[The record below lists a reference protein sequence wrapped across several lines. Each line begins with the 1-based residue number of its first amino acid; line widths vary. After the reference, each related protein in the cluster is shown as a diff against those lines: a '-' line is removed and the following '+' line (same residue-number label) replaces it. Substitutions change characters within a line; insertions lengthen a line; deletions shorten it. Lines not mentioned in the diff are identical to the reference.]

1 MKKISLGKV
10 SIDWLGEWDKQY
22 PYKRLHGISH
32 AGSSYVA
39 LKDNVGVEPSSSTSD
54 TWKLIAQKG
63 DKGDAFTY
71 DDFTP
76 EQIEELQ
83 RPASEAAVVALAAAK
98 GADASAVLAD
108 KAREAVLQTETTV
121 QNNEAVRQQNETD
134 RERGYITFTQ
144 NATEL
149 MGQMEASK
157 TEADQAAAAAN
168 SAAETTLKT
177 NEDIIKAET
186 SRVEAE
192 TSRAAEEKKRVS
204 AETSRQE
211 AENSRNVAENERK
224 LAETAR
230 SENES
235 SRLSSEESRVGEEN
249 KRKENEL
256 ARQEAENLR
265 VSSENK
271 RLSAEESRTANE
283 NARKAEETKRS
294 EAEEARITEENKRV
308 AAETSRQDAES
319 SRQGKEAERQSAE
332 TTRTENENTRLE
344 NERLRSEAEQSRNST
359 FQTLKEQSET
369 ATSSANEAA
378 ENANKAAQTATEAS
392 AGLVEFDGRLSAVEE
407 ITAELQLAKSDY
419 GVAEWNPEE
428 LAPESV
434 AFYGQKD
441 FLTKWNFYLLDTTD
455 NQNETTTPVG
465 KLRRNNLLRFE
476 NGDFAPVIGITE
488 AQRAE
493 CDVELYLDA
502 DHTQKYCD
510 AGTFDA
516 AAFYNEHGMAKLYN
530 VEGSEVR
537 VLRPWETTETK
548 YTIGIGREDTVYL
561 LDNVVGTSGRKWK
574 GVFTKPIFW
583 DGIDLSKYPLVPT
596 AFGPGP
602 SCTVEKKTRNFLFLY
617 KGETNCQSSKGQNN
631 LCTMFYDQEKTYPR
645 VNDMQ
650 QINNMTYARANNAD
664 VNAPYPFAEGGYHT
678 LNTYITC
685 LEVFYGTKYLH
696 NALMFGSGISSND
709 SCSNEENWLQ
719 NGGVRYKKHD
729 ETAWKYA
736 KWNEQKDIY
745 YDNSGK
751 RTTFTVLLNMEHPKE
766 ACMESQMAVSFAVET
781 GVSENTEFDFY
792 GYKYRYVSVPGTDGT
807 ASMNVRLYKIM
818 SQTFNAFDAE
828 GNDVEWD
835 VEVILRMSLY
845 GGVNLSGDIFMY
857 CGGGYEQV
865 GTCQF
870 TTSGSKG
877 NPIDLYLEPDQRKWH
892 TEKTSSRD
900 DLGTFD
906 FERSYIKTGS
916 CTNIGD
922 GYSVLRSSYS
932 GWKQK
937 AGGSISTGECYY
949 TWDNNHW
956 STKLN
961 QRTRIAARFRGY
973 ASTSFCSPR
982 ALLAHSVVTSAT
994 RSNGGSA
1001 QALLGSAAPL
1011 QAE

>member
-121 QNNEAVRQQNETD
+121 RNNEAVRQQNETD
-134 RERGYITFTQ
+134 RERGYITLTK

-192 TSRAAEEKKRVS
+192 TSR
-204 AETSRQE
+204 
-211 AENSRNVAENERK
+211 VA
-224 LAETAR
+224 
-230 SENES
+230 
-235 SRLSSEESRVGEEN
+235 
-249 KRKENEL
+249 
-256 ARQEAENLR
+256 
-265 VSSENK
+265 
-271 RLSAEESRTANE
+271 
-283 NARKAEETKRS
+283 
-294 EAEEARITEENKRV
+294 EENKRV
-308 AAETSRQDAES
+308 AAETSRQEAES
-319 SRQGKEAERQSAE
+319 SRQGKETERQSAE

-428 LAPESV
+428 LAPECV
-434 AFYGQKD
+434 EFFGNKD
-441 FLTKWNFYLLDTTD
+441 FLMKWDFYLLDTTD
-455 NQNETTTPVG
+455 NQGETTKPVG
-465 KLRRNNLLRFE
+465 KLKRNNLLRFE
-476 NGDFAPVIGITE
+476 NGDFAPTIGITE
-488 AQRAE
+488 AQRTE

-502 DHTQKYCD
+502 EHTQKYCD

-530 VEGSEVR
+530 VEGAEVR

-574 GVFTKPIFW
+574 GVFSKPIFW

-596 AFGPGP
+596 AFGPCP
-602 SCTVEKKTRNFLFLY
+602 SCTVEKKTRNFLYLY
-617 KGETNCQSSKGQNN
+617 KGETNCQSAKGQNN
-631 LCTMFYDQEKTYPR
+631 LCTMFFDQEKTYPR
-645 VNDMQ
+645 VNDMS
-650 QINNMTYARANNAD
+650 QINNMVYARANNAD
-664 VNAPYPFAEGGYHT
+664 VNASYPFAEGGFHAF
-678 LNTYITC
+678 NTYITC

-719 NGGVRYKKHD
+719 NGGVKYKKHA
-729 ETAWKYA
+729 ETDWKYA
-736 KWNEQKDIY
+736 KWGDQKDIY

-870 TTSGSKG
+870 ATSGSKG

-906 FERSYIKTGS
+906 FERLYIKTGS

-922 GYSVLRSSYS
+922 GYSALRSSYS

-949 TWDNNHW
+949 TWDNNYW

-961 QRTRIAARFRGY
+961 QRTRIAARFRGS
-973 ASTSFCSPR
+973 ATNSSCSPR
-982 ALLAHSVVTSAT
+982 FLHAT
-994 RSNGGSA
+994 IAVSNTIRYYGGSA

>member
-192 TSRAAEEKKRVS
+192 TSR
-204 AETSRQE
+204 
-211 AENSRNVAENERK
+211 VA
-224 LAETAR
+224 
-230 SENES
+230 
-235 SRLSSEESRVGEEN
+235 
-249 KRKENEL
+249 
-256 ARQEAENLR
+256 
-265 VSSENK
+265 
-271 RLSAEESRTANE
+271 
-283 NARKAEETKRS
+283 
-294 EAEEARITEENKRV
+294 EENKRV
-308 AAETSRQDAES
+308 AAETSRQEAES
-319 SRQGKEAERQSAE
+319 SRQGKETERRSAE

-392 AGLVEFDGRLSAVEE
+392 AGLVEFDGRLAAVEE

-441 FLTKWNFYLLDTTD
+441 FLMKWDFYLLDTTD
-455 NQNETTTPVG
+455 NQGETTKPVG
-465 KLRRNNLLRFE
+465 KLKRNNLLRFE
-476 NGDFAPVIGITE
+476 NGDFAPTIGITE
-488 AQRAE
+488 TQRAE

-502 DHTQKYCD
+502 EHTQKYCD

-530 VEGSEVR
+530 VEGAEVR

-574 GVFTKPIFW
+574 GVFSKPIFW
-583 DGIDLSKYPLVPT
+583 DGINLSKYPLVPT
-596 AFGPGP
+596 AFGPCP

-617 KGETNCQSSKGQNN
+617 KGETNCQSAKGQNN

-645 VNDMQ
+645 VNDMS
-650 QINNMTYARANNAD
+650 QINNMVYARANNAD
-664 VNAPYPFAEGGYHT
+664 VNASYPFAEGGYYT

-781 GVSENTEFDFY
+781 GVSENTEFEFH

-807 ASMNVRLYKIM
+807 AGMNVRLYKLM
-818 SQTFNAFDAE
+818 SQTFTAYDAE
-828 GNDVEWD
+828 GNETEWD

-892 TEKTSSRD
+892 TEKTYSRD

-937 AGGSISTGECYY
+937 AGGSISSGECYY
-949 TWDNNHW
+949 TWDNNYW

-973 ASTSFCSPR
+973 AHYSSCSPR
-982 ALLAHSVVTSAT
+982 TLYAYHAVSTTS
-994 RSNGGSA
+994 RSYGGSA

>member
-108 KAREAVLQTETTV
+108 KAREAVLQTETSV

-186 SRVEAE
+186 SRGEAE
-192 TSRAAEEKKRVS
+192 TSRVAEEKKRVS
-204 AETSRQE
+204 
-211 AENSRNVAENERK
+211 
-224 LAETAR
+224 
-230 SENES
+230 
-235 SRLSSEESRVGEEN
+235 
-249 KRKENEL
+249 
-256 ARQEAENLR
+256 
-265 VSSENK
+265 
-271 RLSAEESRTANE
+271 
-283 NARKAEETKRS
+283 
-294 EAEEARITEENKRV
+294 
-308 AAETSRQDAES
+308 AETSRQDAES
-319 SRQGKEAERQSAE
+319 SRQGKETERQSAE

-428 LAPESV
+428 LAPECV
-434 AFYGQKD
+434 EFFGKKD
-441 FLTKWNFYLLDTTD
+441 FLMKWDFYLLDTTD
-455 NQNETTTPVG
+455 NQGETTKPVG
-465 KLRRNNLLRFE
+465 KLKRNNLLRFE
-476 NGDFAPVIGITE
+476 NGDFAPTIGITE

-502 DHTQKYCD
+502 EHTQKYCD

-530 VEGSEVR
+530 VEGAEVR

-574 GVFTKPIFW
+574 GVFSKPIFW

-596 AFGPGP
+596 AFGPCP
-602 SCTVEKKTRNFLFLY
+602 SCTVEKKTRNFLYLY
-617 KGETNCQSSKGQNN
+617 KGETNCQSAKGQNN
-631 LCTMFYDQEKTYPR
+631 LCTMFFDQEKTYPR
-645 VNDMQ
+645 VNDMS
-650 QINNMTYARANNAD
+650 QINNMVYARANNAD
-664 VNAPYPFAEGGYHT
+664 VNASYPFAEGGYHT

-685 LEVFYGTKYLH
+685 LEAFYGTKYLH

-736 KWNEQKDIY
+736 KWYEQKDIY

-870 TTSGSKG
+870 ATSGSKG

-906 FERSYIKTGS
+906 FERLYIKTGS

-922 GYSVLRSSYS
+922 GYSALRSSYS

-937 AGGSISTGECYY
+937 AGGGISTGECYY
-949 TWDNNHW
+949 TWDNNYW

-973 ASTSFCSPR
+973 AFSSYCSPR
-982 ALLAHSVVTSAT
+982 TLYAYYAVSNTA
-994 RSNGGSA
+994 RSYGGSA
-1001 QALLGSAAPL
+1001 QALLGNAAPL

>member
-121 QNNEAVRQQNETD
+121 RNNEAVRQQNETD
-134 RERGYITFTQ
+134 RERGYITLTK

-192 TSRAAEEKKRVS
+192 TSR
-204 AETSRQE
+204 
-211 AENSRNVAENERK
+211 VA
-224 LAETAR
+224 
-230 SENES
+230 
-235 SRLSSEESRVGEEN
+235 
-249 KRKENEL
+249 
-256 ARQEAENLR
+256 
-265 VSSENK
+265 
-271 RLSAEESRTANE
+271 
-283 NARKAEETKRS
+283 
-294 EAEEARITEENKRV
+294 EENKRV
-308 AAETSRQDAES
+308 AAETSRQEAES
-319 SRQGKEAERQSAE
+319 SRQGKETERQSAE

-428 LAPESV
+428 LAPECV
-434 AFYGQKD
+434 EFFGNKD
-441 FLTKWNFYLLDTTD
+441 FLMKWDFYLLDTTD
-455 NQNETTTPVG
+455 NQGETTKPVG
-465 KLRRNNLLRFE
+465 KLKRNNLLRFE
-476 NGDFAPVIGITE
+476 NGDFAPTIGITE
-488 AQRAE
+488 AQRTE

-502 DHTQKYCD
+502 EHTQKYCD

-530 VEGSEVR
+530 VEGAEVR

-574 GVFTKPIFW
+574 GVFSKPIFW

-596 AFGPGP
+596 AFGPCP
-602 SCTVEKKTRNFLFLY
+602 SCTVEKKTRNFLYLY
-617 KGETNCQSSKGQNN
+617 KGETNCQSAKGQNN
-631 LCTMFYDQEKTYPR
+631 LCTMFFDQEKTYPR
-645 VNDMQ
+645 VNDMS
-650 QINNMTYARANNAD
+650 QINNMVYARANNAD
-664 VNAPYPFAEGGYHT
+664 VNASYPFAEGGFHAF
-678 LNTYITC
+678 NTYITC

-719 NGGVRYKKHD
+719 NGGVKYKKHA
-729 ETAWKYA
+729 ETDWKYA
-736 KWNEQKDIY
+736 KWGDQKDIY

-870 TTSGSKG
+870 ATSGSKG

-906 FERSYIKTGS
+906 FERLYIKTGS

-922 GYSVLRSSYS
+922 GYSALRSSYS

-949 TWDNNHW
+949 TWDNNYW

-973 ASTSFCSPR
+973 AAASSCSPR
-982 ALLAHSVVTSAT
+982 SLHANSAVSTTT
-994 RSNGGSA
+994 RYYGGSA

>member
-192 TSRAAEEKKRVS
+192 TSRAAEE
-204 AETSRQE
+204 
-211 AENSRNVAENERK
+211 
-224 LAETAR
+224 
-230 SENES
+230 
-235 SRLSSEESRVGEEN
+235 
-249 KRKENEL
+249 
-256 ARQEAENLR
+256 
-265 VSSENK
+265 
-271 RLSAEESRTANE
+271 
-283 NARKAEETKRS
+283 
-294 EAEEARITEENKRV
+294 NKRV
-308 AAETSRQDAES
+308 AAETSRQEAES
-319 SRQGKEAERQSAE
+319 SRQGKETERQSAE

-392 AGLVEFDGRLSAVEE
+392 AGLVEFDGRLAAVEE

-428 LAPESV
+428 LAPECV
-434 AFYGQKD
+434 EFFGKKD
-441 FLTKWNFYLLDTTD
+441 FLMKWDFYLLDTTD
-455 NQNETTTPVG
+455 NQGETTKPVG
-465 KLRRNNLLRFE
+465 KLKRNNLLRFE
-476 NGDFAPVIGITE
+476 NGDFAPTIGITE

-502 DHTQKYCD
+502 EHTQKYCD

-530 VEGSEVR
+530 VEGAEMR

-574 GVFTKPIFW
+574 GVFSKPIFW

-596 AFGPGP
+596 AFGPCP

-617 KGETNCQSSKGQNN
+617 KGETNCQSAKGQNN

-650 QINNMTYARANNAD
+650 QINNMTFARANNAD
-664 VNAPYPFAEGGYHT
+664 VNASYPFAEGGYHT

-685 LEVFYGTKYLH
+685 LEAFYGTKYLH

-736 KWNEQKDIY
+736 KWYEQKDIY

-781 GVSENTEFDFY
+781 GVSENTEFEFH

-807 ASMNVRLYKIM
+807 AGMNVRLYKLM
-818 SQTFNAFDAE
+818 SQTFTAYDAE
-828 GNDVEWD
+828 GNETEWD

-892 TEKTSSRD
+892 TEKTYSRD

-937 AGGSISTGECYY
+937 AGGGISTGECYY
-949 TWDNNHW
+949 AWDNNYW

-973 ASTSFCSPR
+973 ANYSYCSPR
-982 ALLAHSVVTSAT
+982 SLAATNVVTHAN
-994 RSNGGSA
+994 RNYGGSA

>member
-108 KAREAVLQTETTV
+108 KAREAVLQTETSV
-121 QNNEAVRQQNETD
+121 QNNEAVRQQNETE

-186 SRVEAE
+186 SRGEAE
-192 TSRAAEEKKRVS
+192 TSR
-204 AETSRQE
+204 
-211 AENSRNVAENERK
+211 VA
-224 LAETAR
+224 
-230 SENES
+230 
-235 SRLSSEESRVGEEN
+235 
-249 KRKENEL
+249 
-256 ARQEAENLR
+256 
-265 VSSENK
+265 
-271 RLSAEESRTANE
+271 
-283 NARKAEETKRS
+283 
-294 EAEEARITEENKRV
+294 EENKRV
-308 AAETSRQDAES
+308 AAETSRQEAES
-319 SRQGKEAERQSAE
+319 SRQGKETERQSAE

-392 AGLVEFDGRLSAVEE
+392 AGLVEFDGRLAAVEE
-407 ITAELQLAKSDY
+407 ITSELQLAKSDY

-428 LAPESV
+428 LAPECV
-434 AFYGQKD
+434 EFFGKKD
-441 FLTKWNFYLLDTTD
+441 FLMKWDFYLLDTTD
-455 NQNETTTPVG
+455 NQGETTKPVG
-465 KLRRNNLLRFE
+465 KLKRNNLLRFE
-476 NGDFAPVIGITE
+476 NGDFAPTIGITE

-530 VEGSEVR
+530 VEGAEVR

-574 GVFTKPIFW
+574 GVFSKPIFW

-596 AFGPGP
+596 AFGPCP
-602 SCTVEKKTRNFLFLY
+602 SCTVEKKTRNFLYLY
-617 KGETNCQSSKGQNN
+617 KGETHCQSAKGQNN
-631 LCTMFYDQEKTYPR
+631 LCTMFFDQEKTYPR
-645 VNDMQ
+645 VNDMS
-650 QINNMTYARANNAD
+650 QINNMVYARANNAD
-664 VNAPYPFAEGGYHT
+664 VNASYPFAEGGYHT

-685 LEVFYGTKYLH
+685 LEAFYGTKYLH

-736 KWNEQKDIY
+736 KWYEQKDIY

-870 TTSGSKG
+870 ATSGSKG
-877 NPIDLYLEPDQRKWH
+877 NPIDLYLEPAQRKWH

-906 FERSYIKTGS
+906 FERLYIKTGS
-916 CTNIGD
+916 CTNVGD
-922 GYSVLRSSYS
+922 GYSALRSSYS

-937 AGGSISTGECYY
+937 AGGGISTGECYY
-949 TWDNNHW
+949 TWDNNYW

-973 ASTSFCSPR
+973 AANSSCSPR
-982 ALLAHSVVTSAT
+982 YLAASSAVSPT
-994 RSNGGSA
+994 ARPSGGSA

>member
-22 PYKRLHGISH
+22 PYRRLHGISH

-63 DKGDAFTY
+63 DKGNAFTY

-168 SAAETTLKT
+168 SAAGTTLKT

-211 AENSRNVAENERK
+211 AE
-224 LAETAR
+224 
-230 SENES
+230 
-235 SRLSSEESRVGEEN
+235 
-249 KRKENEL
+249 
-256 ARQEAENLR
+256 
-265 VSSENK
+265 
-271 RLSAEESRTANE
+271 
-283 NARKAEETKRS
+283 
-294 EAEEARITEENKRV
+294 
-308 AAETSRQDAES
+308 S
-319 SRQGKEAERQSAE
+319 SRQGKETERQSAE

-344 NERLRSEAEQSRNST
+344 NERSRSEAEQSRNST

-378 ENANKAAQTATEAS
+378 ENANKAAQAATEAS
-392 AGLVEFDGRLSAVEE
+392 AGLVEFDGRLATVEE
-407 ITAELQLAKSDY
+407 ITSELQLAKSDY

-502 DHTQKYCD
+502 EHTQKYCD

-530 VEGSEVR
+530 VEGAEVR

-574 GVFTKPIFW
+574 GVFSKPIFW
-583 DGIDLSKYPLVPT
+583 DGIDVSKYPLAPT

-602 SCTVEKKTRNFLFLY
+602 SCTVEKKTRNFLYLY
-617 KGETNCQSSKGQNN
+617 KGESNCQSSKGQNN
-631 LCTMFYDQEKTYPR
+631 HCTMFYDQEKTYPR

-696 NALMFGSGISSND
+696 NPLMFGSGISSND

-719 NGGVRYKKHD
+719 NGGVKYKKHA
-729 ETAWKYA
+729 ETDWKYA
-736 KWNEQKDIY
+736 KWGDQKDIY

-751 RTTFTVLLNMEHPKE
+751 RTTFTVLINSEYPKE

-781 GVSENTEFDFY
+781 GVPENTEFEFY

-807 ASMNVRLYKIM
+807 ASMNVRLYKFM
-818 SQTFNAFDAE
+818 SQTFTAYDAE
-828 GNDVEWD
+828 GNEAEWD
-835 VEVILRMSLY
+835 VEVILRMSLF

-870 TTSGSKG
+870 ATSGSKG

-906 FERSYIKTGS
+906 FERLYIKTGS
-916 CTNIGD
+916 CTNVGD
-922 GYSVLRSSYS
+922 GYSALRSSYS

-961 QRTRIAARFRGY
+961 QRMRIAARFRGY
-973 ASTSFCSPR
+973 ANISSCSPR
-982 ALLAHSVVTSAT
+982 FLYANIAVTHGIRHS
-994 RSNGGSA
+994 GGSA

>member
-121 QNNEAVRQQNETD
+121 RNNEAVRQQNETD
-134 RERGYITFTQ
+134 RERGYITLTK

-192 TSRAAEEKKRVS
+192 TSR
-204 AETSRQE
+204 
-211 AENSRNVAENERK
+211 VA
-224 LAETAR
+224 
-230 SENES
+230 
-235 SRLSSEESRVGEEN
+235 
-249 KRKENEL
+249 
-256 ARQEAENLR
+256 
-265 VSSENK
+265 
-271 RLSAEESRTANE
+271 
-283 NARKAEETKRS
+283 
-294 EAEEARITEENKRV
+294 EENKRV
-308 AAETSRQDAES
+308 AAETSRQEAES
-319 SRQGKEAERQSAE
+319 SRQGKETERQSAE

-428 LAPESV
+428 LAPECV
-434 AFYGQKD
+434 EFFGNKD
-441 FLTKWNFYLLDTTD
+441 FLMKWDFYLLDTTD
-455 NQNETTTPVG
+455 NQGETTKPVG
-465 KLRRNNLLRFE
+465 KLKRNNLLRFE
-476 NGDFAPVIGITE
+476 NGDFAPTIGITE
-488 AQRAE
+488 AQRTE

-502 DHTQKYCD
+502 EHTQKYCD

-530 VEGSEVR
+530 VEGAEVR

-574 GVFTKPIFW
+574 GVFSKPIFW

-596 AFGPGP
+596 AFGPCP
-602 SCTVEKKTRNFLFLY
+602 SCTVEKKTRNFLYLY
-617 KGETNCQSSKGQNN
+617 KGETNCQSAKGQNN
-631 LCTMFYDQEKTYPR
+631 LCTMFFDQEKTYPR
-645 VNDMQ
+645 VNDMS
-650 QINNMTYARANNAD
+650 QINNMVYARANNAD
-664 VNAPYPFAEGGYHT
+664 VNASYPFAEGGFHAF
-678 LNTYITC
+678 NTYITC

-719 NGGVRYKKHD
+719 NGGVKYKKHA
-729 ETAWKYA
+729 ETDWKYA
-736 KWNEQKDIY
+736 KWGDQKDIY

-870 TTSGSKG
+870 ATSGSKG

-906 FERSYIKTGS
+906 FERLYIKTGS

-922 GYSVLRSSYS
+922 GYSALRSSYS

-949 TWDNNHW
+949 TWDNNYW

-961 QRTRIAARFRGY
+961 QRTRIAARFRGN
-973 ASTSFCSPR
+973 ATSSSCSPR
-982 ALLAHSVVTSAT
+982 FLYANSAVSSTS
-994 RSNGGSA
+994 RHYGGSA

>member
-10 SIDWLGEWDKQY
+10 SVDWLGEWDKQY

-63 DKGDAFTY
+63 DKGNAFTY

-108 KAREAVLQTETTV
+108 KAREAVLQTETSV

-192 TSRAAEEKKRVS
+192 TSRAAEE
-204 AETSRQE
+204 
-211 AENSRNVAENERK
+211 
-224 LAETAR
+224 
-230 SENES
+230 
-235 SRLSSEESRVGEEN
+235 
-249 KRKENEL
+249 
-256 ARQEAENLR
+256 
-265 VSSENK
+265 
-271 RLSAEESRTANE
+271 
-283 NARKAEETKRS
+283 
-294 EAEEARITEENKRV
+294 NKRV
-308 AAETSRQDAES
+308 AAETSRQEAES
-319 SRQGKEAERQSAE
+319 SRQGKETERQSAE

-392 AGLVEFDGRLSAVEE
+392 AGLVEFDGRLAAVEE
-407 ITAELQLAKSDY
+407 ITSELQLAKSDY
-419 GVAEWNPEE
+419 GVAEWNPDE

-441 FLTKWNFYLLDTTD
+441 FLMKWDFYLLDTTD

-465 KLRRNNLLRFE
+465 KLKRNNLLRFE
-476 NGDFAPVIGITE
+476 NGDFAPTIGITE
-488 AQRAE
+488 ARRAE

-502 DHTQKYCD
+502 EHTQKYCE

-530 VEGSEVR
+530 VEGAEVR

-574 GVFTKPIFW
+574 GVFSKPIFW

-596 AFGPGP
+596 AFGPCP

-617 KGETNCQSSKGQNN
+617 KGETNCQSAKGQNN
-631 LCTMFYDQEKTYPR
+631 LCTMFFDQEKTYPR
-645 VNDMQ
+645 VNDMS
-650 QINNMTYARANNAD
+650 QINNMVYARANNAD
-664 VNAPYPFAEGGYHT
+664 VNASYPFAEGGYHT

-696 NALMFGSGISSND
+696 NALMFASGISSND
-709 SCSNEENWLQ
+709 SCSTEENWLQ
-719 NGGVRYKKHD
+719 NGGIRYKKHAD
-729 ETAWKYA
+729 PDWKYA

-751 RTTFTVLLNMEHPKE
+751 KANFTTLINSEHPKE

-807 ASMNVRLYKIM
+807 AGMNVRLYKLM
-818 SQTFNAFDAE
+818 SQTFTAYDAE
-828 GNDVEWD
+828 GNETEWD

-892 TEKTSSRD
+892 TEKTYSRD

-937 AGGSISTGECYY
+937 AGGGISTGECYY
-949 TWDNNHW
+949 TWDNNYW

-973 ASTSFCSPR
+973 ANYSYCSPR
-982 ALLAHSVVTSAT
+982 SLAANNAVSTASRT
-994 RSNGGSA
+994 YGGSA

>member
-108 KAREAVLQTETTV
+108 KAREAVLQTETSV

-192 TSRAAEEKKRVS
+192 TSR
-204 AETSRQE
+204 
-211 AENSRNVAENERK
+211 VA
-224 LAETAR
+224 
-230 SENES
+230 
-235 SRLSSEESRVGEEN
+235 
-249 KRKENEL
+249 
-256 ARQEAENLR
+256 
-265 VSSENK
+265 
-271 RLSAEESRTANE
+271 
-283 NARKAEETKRS
+283 
-294 EAEEARITEENKRV
+294 EENKRV
-308 AAETSRQDAES
+308 AAETSRQEAES
-319 SRQGKEAERQSAE
+319 SRQGKETERQSAE

-392 AGLVEFDGRLSAVEE
+392 AGLVEFDGRLAAVEE

-441 FLTKWNFYLLDTTD
+441 FLMKWDFYLLDTTD

-465 KLRRNNLLRFE
+465 KLKRNNLLRFE
-476 NGDFAPVIGITE
+476 NGDFAPTIGITE

-502 DHTQKYCD
+502 EHTQKYCD

-530 VEGSEVR
+530 VEGAEVR

-574 GVFTKPIFW
+574 GVFSKPIFW

-596 AFGPGP
+596 AFGPCP
-602 SCTVEKKTRNFLFLY
+602 SCTVEKKTRNFLYLY
-617 KGETNCQSSKGQNN
+617 KGETNCQNAKGQNN
-631 LCTMFYDQEKTYPR
+631 LCTMFFDQEKTYPR
-645 VNDMQ
+645 VNDMS
-650 QINNMTYARANNAD
+650 QINNMVYARANNAD
-664 VNAPYPFAEGGYHT
+664 VNASYPFAEGGYHT

-696 NALMFGSGISSND
+696 NALMFASGISGND
-709 SCSNEENWLQ
+709 SCLNEENWLQ
-719 NGGVRYKKHD
+719 NGGIRYKKHAD
-729 ETAWKYA
+729 PDWKYA

-807 ASMNVRLYKIM
+807 AGMNVRLYKFM
-818 SQTFNAFDAE
+818 SQTFTAYDAE
-828 GNDVEWD
+828 GNETEWD

-892 TEKTSSRD
+892 TEKTYSRD

-961 QRTRIAARFRGY
+961 QRTRIAARFRGH
-973 ASTSFCSPR
+973 ASASSCSPR
-982 ALLAHSVVTSAT
+982 ALLAFYVVTSAA
-994 RSNGGSA
+994 RFSGGSA

>member
-108 KAREAVLQTETTV
+108 KAREAVLQTETSV
-121 QNNEAVRQQNETD
+121 QNNEAVRQQNETE

-186 SRVEAE
+186 SRGEAE
-192 TSRAAEEKKRVS
+192 TSR
-204 AETSRQE
+204 
-211 AENSRNVAENERK
+211 VA
-224 LAETAR
+224 
-230 SENES
+230 
-235 SRLSSEESRVGEEN
+235 
-249 KRKENEL
+249 
-256 ARQEAENLR
+256 
-265 VSSENK
+265 
-271 RLSAEESRTANE
+271 
-283 NARKAEETKRS
+283 
-294 EAEEARITEENKRV
+294 EENKRV
-308 AAETSRQDAES
+308 AAETSRQEAES
-319 SRQGKEAERQSAE
+319 SRQGKETERQSAE

-392 AGLVEFDGRLSAVEE
+392 AGLVEFDGRLAAVEE
-407 ITAELQLAKSDY
+407 ITSELQLAKSDY

-428 LAPESV
+428 LAPECV
-434 AFYGQKD
+434 EFFGKKD
-441 FLTKWNFYLLDTTD
+441 FLMKWDFYLLDTTD
-455 NQNETTTPVG
+455 NQGETTKPVG
-465 KLRRNNLLRFE
+465 KLKRNNLLRFE
-476 NGDFAPVIGITE
+476 NGDFAPTIGITE

-530 VEGSEVR
+530 VEGAEVR

-574 GVFTKPIFW
+574 GVFSKPIFW

-596 AFGPGP
+596 AFGPCP
-602 SCTVEKKTRNFLFLY
+602 SCTVEKKTRNFLYLY
-617 KGETNCQSSKGQNN
+617 KGETHCQSAKGQNN
-631 LCTMFYDQEKTYPR
+631 LCTMFFDQEKTYPR
-645 VNDMQ
+645 VNDMS
-650 QINNMTYARANNAD
+650 QINNMVYARANNAD
-664 VNAPYPFAEGGYHT
+664 VNASYPFAEGGYHT

-685 LEVFYGTKYLH
+685 LEAFYGTKYLH

-736 KWNEQKDIY
+736 KWYEQKDIY

-870 TTSGSKG
+870 ATSGSKG
-877 NPIDLYLEPDQRKWH
+877 NPIDLYLEPAQRKWH

-906 FERSYIKTGS
+906 FERLYIKTGS
-916 CTNIGD
+916 CTNVGD
-922 GYSVLRSSYS
+922 GYSALRSSYS

-937 AGGSISTGECYY
+937 AGGGISTGECYY
-949 TWDNNHW
+949 TWDNNYW

-961 QRTRIAARFRGY
+961 QRTRIAARFRGHAHY
-973 ASTSFCSPR
+973 SSCSPR
-982 ALLAHSVVTSAT
+982 YLYAAIAVSAT
-994 RSNGGSA
+994 SRSYGGSA

>member
-10 SIDWLGEWDKQY
+10 SIYWLGEWDKQY

-63 DKGDAFTY
+63 DKGNAFTY
-71 DDFTP
+71 DDFTL

-108 KAREAVLQTETTV
+108 KAREAVLQTETSV

-192 TSRAAEEKKRVS
+192 TSRAAEENKRVS

-211 AENSRNVAENERK
+211 AE
-224 LAETAR
+224 
-230 SENES
+230 
-235 SRLSSEESRVGEEN
+235 
-249 KRKENEL
+249 
-256 ARQEAENLR
+256 
-265 VSSENK
+265 
-271 RLSAEESRTANE
+271 
-283 NARKAEETKRS
+283 
-294 EAEEARITEENKRV
+294 
-308 AAETSRQDAES
+308 S
-319 SRQGKEAERQSAE
+319 SRQGKETERQSAE

-344 NERLRSEAEQSRNST
+344 NERLRSEAEQLRNST

-392 AGLVEFDGRLSAVEE
+392 AGLVEFDGRLAAVEE

-441 FLTKWNFYLLDTTD
+441 FLMKWDFYLLDTTD
-455 NQNETTTPVG
+455 NQGETTKPVG
-465 KLRRNNLLRFE
+465 KLKRNNLLRFE
-476 NGDFAPVIGITE
+476 NGDFAPTIGITE
-488 AQRAE
+488 TQRAE

-502 DHTQKYCD
+502 EHTQKYCD

-530 VEGSEVR
+530 VEGAEVR

-574 GVFTKPIFW
+574 GVFSKPIFW

-596 AFGPGP
+596 AFGPCP

-617 KGETNCQSSKGQNN
+617 KGETNCQSAKGQNN

-645 VNDMQ
+645 VNDMS
-650 QINNMTYARANNAD
+650 QINNMVYARANNAD
-664 VNAPYPFAEGGYHT
+664 VNASYPFAEGGFHAF
-678 LNTYITC
+678 NTYITC

-696 NALMFGSGISSND
+696 NALMFASGISSND
-709 SCSNEENWLQ
+709 SCSTEENWLQ
-719 NGGVRYKKHD
+719 NGGIRYKKHAD
-729 ETAWKYA
+729 PDWKYA

-781 GVSENTEFDFY
+781 GVSENTEFEFY

-807 ASMNVRLYKIM
+807 AGMNVRLYKFM
-818 SQTFNAFDAE
+818 SQTFTAYDAE
-828 GNDVEWD
+828 GNETEWD

-865 GTCQF
+865 GTCVDNQQ
-870 TTSGSKG
+870 TAGQPVKM
-877 NPIDLYLEPDQRKWH
+877 YLQPDQLKWH
-892 TEKTSSRD
+892 FEKTSTKND
-900 DLGTFD
+900 NGVFD
-906 FERSYIKTGS
+906 FESEYLPIGECVT
-916 CTNIGD
+916 TGD
-922 GYSVLRSSYS
+922 GYALVRASYS
-932 GWKQK
+932 PFKTVK
-937 AGGSISTGECYY
+937 GGSISTGECMYC
-949 TWDNNHW
+949 WDNRGW
-956 STKLN
+956 SSVVN
-961 QRTRIAARFRGY
+961 QRARIAARSRGY
-973 ASTSFCSPR
+973 ANTSYCSPR
-982 ALLAHSVVTSAT
+982 HLYAHSAVSYTS
-994 RSNGGSA
+994 RNSGGSA
-1001 QALLGSAAPL
+1001 QALLAGAAPL

>member
-192 TSRAAEEKKRVS
+192 TSRAAEE
-204 AETSRQE
+204 
-211 AENSRNVAENERK
+211 
-224 LAETAR
+224 
-230 SENES
+230 
-235 SRLSSEESRVGEEN
+235 
-249 KRKENEL
+249 
-256 ARQEAENLR
+256 
-265 VSSENK
+265 
-271 RLSAEESRTANE
+271 
-283 NARKAEETKRS
+283 
-294 EAEEARITEENKRV
+294 NKRV
-308 AAETSRQDAES
+308 AAETSRQEAES
-319 SRQGKEAERQSAE
+319 SRQGKETERQSAE

-392 AGLVEFDGRLSAVEE
+392 AGLVEFDGRLAAVEE

-428 LAPESV
+428 LAPECV
-434 AFYGQKD
+434 EFFGKKD
-441 FLTKWNFYLLDTTD
+441 FLMKWDFYLLDTTD
-455 NQNETTTPVG
+455 NQGETTKPVG
-465 KLRRNNLLRFE
+465 KLKRNNLLRFE
-476 NGDFAPVIGITE
+476 NGDFAPTIGITE

-502 DHTQKYCD
+502 EHTQKYCD

-530 VEGSEVR
+530 VEGAEMR

-574 GVFTKPIFW
+574 GVFSKPIFW

-596 AFGPGP
+596 AFGPCP

-617 KGETNCQSSKGQNN
+617 KGETNCQSAKGQNN

-650 QINNMTYARANNAD
+650 QINNMTFARANNAD
-664 VNAPYPFAEGGYHT
+664 VNASYPFAEGGYHT

-685 LEVFYGTKYLH
+685 LEAFYGTKYLH

-736 KWNEQKDIY
+736 KWYEQKDIY

-781 GVSENTEFDFY
+781 GVSENTEFEFH

-807 ASMNVRLYKIM
+807 AGMNVRLYKLM
-818 SQTFNAFDAE
+818 SQTFTAYDAE
-828 GNDVEWD
+828 GNETEWD

-892 TEKTSSRD
+892 TEKTYSRD

-937 AGGSISTGECYY
+937 AGGGISTGECYY
-949 TWDNNHW
+949 AWDNNYW

-961 QRTRIAARFRGY
+961 QRTRIAARFRGN
-973 ASTSFCSPR
+973 ANNSFCSPR
-982 ALLAHSVVTSAT
+982 NLYANNVVTNAYRT
-994 RSNGGSA
+994 HGGSA

>member
-121 QNNEAVRQQNETD
+121 RNNEAVRQQNETD
-134 RERGYITFTQ
+134 RERGYITLTK

-192 TSRAAEEKKRVS
+192 TSR
-204 AETSRQE
+204 
-211 AENSRNVAENERK
+211 VA
-224 LAETAR
+224 
-230 SENES
+230 
-235 SRLSSEESRVGEEN
+235 
-249 KRKENEL
+249 
-256 ARQEAENLR
+256 
-265 VSSENK
+265 
-271 RLSAEESRTANE
+271 
-283 NARKAEETKRS
+283 
-294 EAEEARITEENKRV
+294 EENKRV
-308 AAETSRQDAES
+308 AAETSRQEAES
-319 SRQGKEAERQSAE
+319 SRQGKETERQSAE

-428 LAPESV
+428 LAPECV
-434 AFYGQKD
+434 EFFGNKD
-441 FLTKWNFYLLDTTD
+441 FLMKWDFYLLDTTD
-455 NQNETTTPVG
+455 NQGETTKPVG
-465 KLRRNNLLRFE
+465 KLKRNNLLRFE
-476 NGDFAPVIGITE
+476 NGDFAPTIGITE
-488 AQRAE
+488 AQRTE

-502 DHTQKYCD
+502 EHTQKYCD

-530 VEGSEVR
+530 VEGAEVR

-574 GVFTKPIFW
+574 GVFSKPIFW

-596 AFGPGP
+596 AFGPCP
-602 SCTVEKKTRNFLFLY
+602 SCTVEKKTRNFLYLY
-617 KGETNCQSSKGQNN
+617 KGETNCQSAKGQNN
-631 LCTMFYDQEKTYPR
+631 LCTMFFDQEKTYPR
-645 VNDMQ
+645 VNDMS
-650 QINNMTYARANNAD
+650 QINNMVYARANNAD
-664 VNAPYPFAEGGYHT
+664 VNASYPFAEGGFHAF
-678 LNTYITC
+678 NTYITC

-719 NGGVRYKKHD
+719 NGGVKYKKHA
-729 ETAWKYA
+729 ETDWKYA
-736 KWNEQKDIY
+736 KWGDQKDIY

-870 TTSGSKG
+870 ATSGSKG

-906 FERSYIKTGS
+906 FERLYIKTGS

-922 GYSVLRSSYS
+922 GYSALRSSYS

-949 TWDNNHW
+949 TWDNNYW

-961 QRTRIAARFRGY
+961 QRTRIAARFRGSAY
-973 ASTSFCSPR
+973 SSYCSPR
-982 ALLAHSVVTSAT
+982 YLYAYLAVSYTI
-994 RSNGGSA
+994 RYYGGSA

>member
-121 QNNEAVRQQNETD
+121 RNNEAVRQQNETD
-134 RERGYITFTQ
+134 RERGYITLTK

-192 TSRAAEEKKRVS
+192 TSR
-204 AETSRQE
+204 
-211 AENSRNVAENERK
+211 VA
-224 LAETAR
+224 
-230 SENES
+230 
-235 SRLSSEESRVGEEN
+235 
-249 KRKENEL
+249 
-256 ARQEAENLR
+256 
-265 VSSENK
+265 
-271 RLSAEESRTANE
+271 
-283 NARKAEETKRS
+283 
-294 EAEEARITEENKRV
+294 EENKRV
-308 AAETSRQDAES
+308 AAETSRQEAES
-319 SRQGKEAERQSAE
+319 SRQGKETERQSAE

-428 LAPESV
+428 LAPECV
-434 AFYGQKD
+434 EFFGNKD
-441 FLTKWNFYLLDTTD
+441 FLMKWDFYLLDTTD
-455 NQNETTTPVG
+455 NQGETTKPVG
-465 KLRRNNLLRFE
+465 KLKRNNLLRFE
-476 NGDFAPVIGITE
+476 NGDFAPTIGITE
-488 AQRAE
+488 AQRTE

-502 DHTQKYCD
+502 EHTQKYCD

-530 VEGSEVR
+530 VEGAEVR

-574 GVFTKPIFW
+574 GVFSKPIFW

-596 AFGPGP
+596 AFGPCP
-602 SCTVEKKTRNFLFLY
+602 SCTVEKKTRNFLYLY
-617 KGETNCQSSKGQNN
+617 KGETNCQSAKGQNN
-631 LCTMFYDQEKTYPR
+631 LCTMFFDQEKTYPR
-645 VNDMQ
+645 VNDMS
-650 QINNMTYARANNAD
+650 QINNMVYARANNAD
-664 VNAPYPFAEGGYHT
+664 VNASYPFAEGGFHAF
-678 LNTYITC
+678 NTYITC

-719 NGGVRYKKHD
+719 NGGVKYKKHA
-729 ETAWKYA
+729 ETDWKYA
-736 KWNEQKDIY
+736 KWGDQKDIY

-870 TTSGSKG
+870 ATSGSKG

-906 FERSYIKTGS
+906 FERLYIKTGS

-922 GYSVLRSSYS
+922 GYSALRSSYS

-949 TWDNNHW
+949 TWDNNYW

-973 ASTSFCSPR
+973 ASHCFCSPR
-982 ALLAHSVVTSAT
+982 SLNALNAVSSTS
-994 RSNGGSA
+994 RYYGGSA

>member
-83 RPASEAAVVALAAAK
+83 RPASEAAVVASEAAK

-108 KAREAVLQTETTV
+108 KAREAVLQTETSV

-192 TSRAAEEKKRVS
+192 TSRAAEE
-204 AETSRQE
+204 
-211 AENSRNVAENERK
+211 
-224 LAETAR
+224 
-230 SENES
+230 
-235 SRLSSEESRVGEEN
+235 
-249 KRKENEL
+249 
-256 ARQEAENLR
+256 
-265 VSSENK
+265 
-271 RLSAEESRTANE
+271 
-283 NARKAEETKRS
+283 
-294 EAEEARITEENKRV
+294 NKRV
-308 AAETSRQDAES
+308 AAETSRQEAES
-319 SRQGKEAERQSAE
+319 SRQGKETERQSAE

-392 AGLVEFDGRLSAVEE
+392 AGLVEFDGRLAAVEE

-441 FLTKWNFYLLDTTD
+441 FLMKWDFYLLDTTD
-455 NQNETTTPVG
+455 NQGETTKPVG
-465 KLRRNNLLRFE
+465 KLKRNNLLRFE
-476 NGDFAPVIGITE
+476 NGDFAPTIGITE
-488 AQRAE
+488 TQRAE

-502 DHTQKYCD
+502 EHTQKYCD

-530 VEGSEVR
+530 VEGAEVR

-574 GVFTKPIFW
+574 GVFSKPIFW

-596 AFGPGP
+596 AFGPCP

-617 KGETNCQSSKGQNN
+617 KGETNCQSAKGQNN

-650 QINNMTYARANNAD
+650 QINNMTFARANNAD

-709 SCSNEENWLQ
+709 SCSTEENWLQ
-719 NGGVRYKKHD
+719 NGGVRYKKHA
-729 ETAWKYA
+729 ETDWKYA
-736 KWNEQKDIY
+736 KWYETKDID

-751 RTTFTVLLNMEHPKE
+751 RTNFTVLINSEHPKE

-781 GVSENTEFDFY
+781 GVPENTEFEFY

-807 ASMNVRLYKIM
+807 ASMNVRLYKFM
-818 SQTFNAFDAE
+818 SQTFTAYDAE
-828 GNDVEWD
+828 GNEAEWD

-845 GGVNLSGDIFMY
+845 GGVNLSGDHFMY

-865 GTCQF
+865 GTCIN
-870 TTSGSKG
+870 TANGSRG

-892 TEKTSSRD
+892 TDKTYSRD
-900 DLGTFD
+900 ELGTFD

-922 GYSVLRSSYS
+922 EYSVLRSSYS

-937 AGGSISTGECYY
+937 SGGSISTGECYY

-961 QRTRIAARFRGY
+961 QRMRIAARFRGNAN
-973 ASTSFCSPR
+973 ASSCSPR
-982 ALLAHSVVTSAT
+982 FLYAHYAVTHGA
-994 RSNGGSA
+994 RIHGVSA

>member
-108 KAREAVLQTETTV
+108 KAREAVLQTETSV

-192 TSRAAEEKKRVS
+192 TSR
-204 AETSRQE
+204 
-211 AENSRNVAENERK
+211 VA
-224 LAETAR
+224 
-230 SENES
+230 
-235 SRLSSEESRVGEEN
+235 
-249 KRKENEL
+249 
-256 ARQEAENLR
+256 
-265 VSSENK
+265 
-271 RLSAEESRTANE
+271 
-283 NARKAEETKRS
+283 
-294 EAEEARITEENKRV
+294 EENKRV
-308 AAETSRQDAES
+308 AAETSRQEAES
-319 SRQGKEAERQSAE
+319 SRQGKETERQSAE

-392 AGLVEFDGRLSAVEE
+392 AGLVEFDGRLAAVEE

-441 FLTKWNFYLLDTTD
+441 FLMKWDFYLLDTTD

-465 KLRRNNLLRFE
+465 KLKRNNLLRFE
-476 NGDFAPVIGITE
+476 NGDFAPTIGITE

-502 DHTQKYCD
+502 EHTQKYCD

-530 VEGSEVR
+530 VEGAEVR

-574 GVFTKPIFW
+574 GVFSKPIFW

-596 AFGPGP
+596 AFGPCP

-617 KGETNCQSSKGQNN
+617 KGETNCQSAKGQNN

-719 NGGVRYKKHD
+719 NGGVKYKKHA
-729 ETAWKYA
+729 ETDWKYA
-736 KWNEQKDIY
+736 KWGDQKDIY

-781 GVSENTEFDFY
+781 GVPENTEFDFY
-792 GYKYRYVSVPGTDGT
+792 GYKYKYVSVPGTDGT
-807 ASMNVRLYKIM
+807 AGMNVRLYKFM
-818 SQTFNAFDAE
+818 SQTFTAYDAE
-828 GNDVEWD
+828 GNETEWD

-892 TEKTSSRD
+892 TEKTYSRD

-961 QRTRIAARFRGY
+961 QRTRIAARFRGFT
-973 ASTSFCSPR
+973 TSFCSPR
-982 ALLAHSVVTSAT
+982 FLHAHHVVTYAAHI
-994 RSNGGSA
+994 NGGSA

>member
-121 QNNEAVRQQNETD
+121 RNNEAVRQQNETD
-134 RERGYITFTQ
+134 RERGYITLTK

-192 TSRAAEEKKRVS
+192 TSR
-204 AETSRQE
+204 
-211 AENSRNVAENERK
+211 VA
-224 LAETAR
+224 
-230 SENES
+230 
-235 SRLSSEESRVGEEN
+235 
-249 KRKENEL
+249 
-256 ARQEAENLR
+256 
-265 VSSENK
+265 
-271 RLSAEESRTANE
+271 
-283 NARKAEETKRS
+283 
-294 EAEEARITEENKRV
+294 EENKRV
-308 AAETSRQDAES
+308 AAETSRQEAES
-319 SRQGKEAERQSAE
+319 SRQGKETERQSAE

-428 LAPESV
+428 LAPECV
-434 AFYGQKD
+434 EFFGNKD
-441 FLTKWNFYLLDTTD
+441 FLMKWDFYLLDTTD
-455 NQNETTTPVG
+455 NQGETTKPVG
-465 KLRRNNLLRFE
+465 KLKRNNLLRFE
-476 NGDFAPVIGITE
+476 NGDFAPTIGITE
-488 AQRAE
+488 AQRTE

-502 DHTQKYCD
+502 EHTQKYCD

-530 VEGSEVR
+530 VEGAEVR

-574 GVFTKPIFW
+574 GVFSKPIFW

-596 AFGPGP
+596 AFGPCP
-602 SCTVEKKTRNFLFLY
+602 SCTVEKKTRNFLYLY
-617 KGETNCQSSKGQNN
+617 KGETNCQSAKGQNN
-631 LCTMFYDQEKTYPR
+631 LCTMFFDQEKTYPR
-645 VNDMQ
+645 VNDMS
-650 QINNMTYARANNAD
+650 QINNMVYARANNAD
-664 VNAPYPFAEGGYHT
+664 VNASYPFAEGGFHAF
-678 LNTYITC
+678 NTYITC

-719 NGGVRYKKHD
+719 NGGVKYKKHA
-729 ETAWKYA
+729 ETDWKYA
-736 KWNEQKDIY
+736 KWGDQKDIY

-870 TTSGSKG
+870 ATSGSKG

-906 FERSYIKTGS
+906 FERLYIKTGS

-922 GYSVLRSSYS
+922 GYSALRSSYS

-949 TWDNNHW
+949 TWDNNYW

-961 QRTRIAARFRGY
+961 QRTRIAARFRGS
-973 ASTSFCSPR
+973 AHNSFCSPR
-982 ALLAHSVVTSAT
+982 YLYAHYAVSSTNRTS
-994 RSNGGSA
+994 GGSA

>member
-10 SIDWLGEWDKQY
+10 SSDWLGEWDKHY

-108 KAREAVLQTETTV
+108 KAREAVLQTETSV
-121 QNNEAVRQQNETD
+121 QNNEAVRQQNETE

-186 SRVEAE
+186 SRGEAE
-192 TSRAAEEKKRVS
+192 TSR
-204 AETSRQE
+204 
-211 AENSRNVAENERK
+211 VA
-224 LAETAR
+224 
-230 SENES
+230 
-235 SRLSSEESRVGEEN
+235 
-249 KRKENEL
+249 
-256 ARQEAENLR
+256 
-265 VSSENK
+265 
-271 RLSAEESRTANE
+271 
-283 NARKAEETKRS
+283 
-294 EAEEARITEENKRV
+294 EENKRV
-308 AAETSRQDAES
+308 AAETSRQEAES
-319 SRQGKEAERQSAE
+319 SRQGKETERQSAE

-392 AGLVEFDGRLSAVEE
+392 AGLVEFDGRLAAVEE
-407 ITAELQLAKSDY
+407 ITSELQLAKSDY
-419 GVAEWNPEE
+419 GVAEWNPDE

-465 KLRRNNLLRFE
+465 KLKRNNLLRFE
-476 NGDFAPVIGITE
+476 NGDFAPTIGITE

-502 DHTQKYCD
+502 EHTQKYCD

-530 VEGSEVR
+530 VEGAEVR

-574 GVFTKPIFW
+574 GVFSKPIFW

-596 AFGPGP
+596 AFGPCP
-602 SCTVEKKTRNFLFLY
+602 SCTVEKKTRNFLYLY
-617 KGETNCQSSKGQNN
+617 KGETNCQSAKGQNN
-631 LCTMFYDQEKTYPR
+631 LCTMFFDQEKTYPR
-645 VNDMQ
+645 VNDMS
-650 QINNMTYARANNAD
+650 QINNMVYARANNAD
-664 VNAPYPFAEGGYHT
+664 VNASYPFAEGGYHT

-685 LEVFYGTKYLH
+685 LEAFYGTKYLH

-736 KWNEQKDIY
+736 KWYEQKDIY

-781 GVSENTEFDFY
+781 GVSENTEFEFY

-807 ASMNVRLYKIM
+807 AGMNVRLYKKM
-818 SQTFNAFDAE
+818 NQTFNAYDAE
-828 GNDVEWD
+828 GNETEWD

-870 TTSGSKG
+870 ATSGSKG
-877 NPIDLYLEPDQRKWH
+877 NPIDLYLEPAQRKWH

-906 FERSYIKTGS
+906 FERLYIKTGS
-916 CTNIGD
+916 CTNVGD
-922 GYSVLRSSYS
+922 GYSALRSSYS

-937 AGGSISTGECYY
+937 AGGGISTGECYY
-949 TWDNNHW
+949 TWDNNYW

-961 QRTRIAARFRGY
+961 QRTRIAARFRGH
-973 ASTSFCSPR
+973 AFHSSCSPR
-982 ALLAHSVVTSAT
+982 YLYAYYAVSNTT
-994 RSNGGSA
+994 RSYGGSA

>member
-121 QNNEAVRQQNETD
+121 RNNEAVRQQNETD
-134 RERGYITFTQ
+134 RERGYITLTK

-192 TSRAAEEKKRVS
+192 TSR
-204 AETSRQE
+204 
-211 AENSRNVAENERK
+211 VA
-224 LAETAR
+224 
-230 SENES
+230 
-235 SRLSSEESRVGEEN
+235 
-249 KRKENEL
+249 
-256 ARQEAENLR
+256 
-265 VSSENK
+265 
-271 RLSAEESRTANE
+271 
-283 NARKAEETKRS
+283 
-294 EAEEARITEENKRV
+294 EENKRV
-308 AAETSRQDAES
+308 AAETSRQEAES
-319 SRQGKEAERQSAE
+319 SRQGKETERQSAE

-428 LAPESV
+428 LAPECV
-434 AFYGQKD
+434 EFFGNKD
-441 FLTKWNFYLLDTTD
+441 FLMKWDFYLLDTTD
-455 NQNETTTPVG
+455 NQGETTKPVG
-465 KLRRNNLLRFE
+465 KLKRNNLLRFE
-476 NGDFAPVIGITE
+476 NGDFAPTIGITE
-488 AQRAE
+488 AQRTE

-502 DHTQKYCD
+502 EHTQKYCD

-530 VEGSEVR
+530 VEGAEVR

-574 GVFTKPIFW
+574 GVFSKPIFW

-596 AFGPGP
+596 AFGPCP
-602 SCTVEKKTRNFLFLY
+602 SCTVEKKTRNFLYLY
-617 KGETNCQSSKGQNN
+617 KGETNCQSAKGQNN
-631 LCTMFYDQEKTYPR
+631 LCTMFFDQEKTYPR
-645 VNDMQ
+645 VNDMS
-650 QINNMTYARANNAD
+650 QINNMVYARANNAD
-664 VNAPYPFAEGGYHT
+664 VNASYPFAEGGFHAF
-678 LNTYITC
+678 NTYITC

-719 NGGVRYKKHD
+719 NGGVKYKKHA
-729 ETAWKYA
+729 ETDWKYA
-736 KWNEQKDIY
+736 KWGDQKDIY

-870 TTSGSKG
+870 ATSGSKG

-906 FERSYIKTGS
+906 FERLYIKTGS

-922 GYSVLRSSYS
+922 GYSALRSSYS

-949 TWDNNHW
+949 TWDNNYW

-973 ASTSFCSPR
+973 ATHSYCSPR
-982 ALLAHSVVTSAT
+982 SLHAYYAVSLTF
-994 RSNGGSA
+994 RYYGGSA

>member
-63 DKGDAFTY
+63 DKGNAFTY

-108 KAREAVLQTETTV
+108 KAREAVLQTETSV

-168 SAAETTLKT
+168 SAAGTTLKT

-192 TSRAAEEKKRVS
+192 TSRVAEEKNRVS

-211 AENSRNVAENERK
+211 AE
-224 LAETAR
+224 
-230 SENES
+230 
-235 SRLSSEESRVGEEN
+235 
-249 KRKENEL
+249 
-256 ARQEAENLR
+256 
-265 VSSENK
+265 
-271 RLSAEESRTANE
+271 
-283 NARKAEETKRS
+283 
-294 EAEEARITEENKRV
+294 
-308 AAETSRQDAES
+308 S
-319 SRQGKEAERQSAE
+319 SRQGKETERQSAE

-344 NERLRSEAEQSRNST
+344 NERLRSEAERSRNST

-392 AGLVEFDGRLSAVEE
+392 AGLVEFDGRLAAVEE

-419 GVAEWNPEE
+419 GVAEWNPDE

-441 FLTKWNFYLLDTTD
+441 FLMKWDFYLLDTTD

-476 NGDFAPVIGITE
+476 NGDFAPTIGITE

-502 DHTQKYCD
+502 EHTQKYCD

-530 VEGSEVR
+530 VEGAEVR

-574 GVFTKPIFW
+574 GVFSKPIW

-596 AFGPGP
+596 AFGPCP

-617 KGETNCQSSKGQNN
+617 KGETNCQSAKGQNN

-645 VNDMQ
+645 VNDMS
-650 QINNMTYARANNAD
+650 QINNMVYARANNAD
-664 VNAPYPFAEGGYHT
+664 VNASYPFAEGGYHT

-685 LEVFYGTKYLH
+685 LEVLYGTKYLH
-696 NALMFGSGISSND
+696 NALMFASGISGND
-709 SCSNEENWLQ
+709 SCLNEENWLQ
-719 NGGVRYKKHD
+719 NGGIRYKKHG
-729 ETAWKYA
+729 ETDWKYA

-751 RTTFTVLLNMEHPKE
+751 RTNFTTLINSEHPKE

-807 ASMNVRLYKIM
+807 AGMNVRLYKNM
-818 SQTFNAFDAE
+818 NQTFNAYDAE
-828 GNDVEWD
+828 GNETEWD

-922 GYSVLRSSYS
+922 GYSALRSSYS

-937 AGGSISTGECYY
+937 VGGSISTGECYY
-949 TWDNNHW
+949 TWDNNYW

-961 QRTRIAARFRGY
+961 QRTRLAARFRGY
-973 ASTSFCSPR
+973 ANSSSCSPR
-982 ALLAHSVVTSAT
+982 YFSANYAVSLTT
-994 RSNGGSA
+994 RSYGGSA

>member
-10 SIDWLGEWDKQY
+10 SIYWLGEWDKQY

-149 MGQMEASK
+149 MGRMEASK

-168 SAAETTLKT
+168 SAAGTTLKT

-211 AENSRNVAENERK
+211 AE
-224 LAETAR
+224 
-230 SENES
+230 
-235 SRLSSEESRVGEEN
+235 
-249 KRKENEL
+249 
-256 ARQEAENLR
+256 
-265 VSSENK
+265 
-271 RLSAEESRTANE
+271 
-283 NARKAEETKRS
+283 
-294 EAEEARITEENKRV
+294 
-308 AAETSRQDAES
+308 S
-319 SRQGKEAERQSAE
+319 SRQGKETERQSAE
-332 TTRTENENTRLE
+332 TTRTENENTRLD
-344 NERLRSEAEQSRNST
+344 NERSRSEAEQSRNST

-378 ENANKAAQTATEAS
+378 ENANKAAQAATEAS
-392 AGLVEFDGRLSAVEE
+392 AGLVEFDGRLATVEE
-407 ITAELQLAKSDY
+407 ITSELQLAKSDY

-502 DHTQKYCD
+502 EHTQKYCD

-530 VEGSEVR
+530 VEGAEVR

-574 GVFTKPIFW
+574 GVFSKPIFW
-583 DGIDLSKYPLVPT
+583 DGIDVSKYPLAPT

-602 SCTVEKKTRNFLFLY
+602 SCTVEKKTRNFLYLY
-617 KGETNCQSSKGQNN
+617 KGESNCQSSKGQNN
-631 LCTMFYDQEKTYPR
+631 HCTMFYDQEKTYPR

-696 NALMFGSGISSND
+696 NPLMFGSGISSND

-719 NGGVRYKKHD
+719 NGGVKYKKHA
-729 ETAWKYA
+729 ETDWKYA
-736 KWNEQKDIY
+736 KWSDTKDIY

-751 RTTFTVLLNMEHPKE
+751 RTNFTLLMNLEHPKE
-766 ACMESQMAVSFAVET
+766 ACMESQMAVSFAIET

-792 GYKYRYVSVPGTDGT
+792 GYKYRYVSVPDTDGT
-807 ASMNVRLYKIM
+807 ASMNVRLYKTM
-818 SQTFNAFDAE
+818 NQTFTAFDVDGTE
-828 GNDVEWD
+828 VEWD
-835 VEVILRMSLY
+835 VEVMLRMSLY
-845 GGVNLSGDIFMY
+845 GGVNLSGDHFMY

-865 GTCQF
+865 GTCLF
-870 TTSGSKG
+870 PTSGSKG
-877 NPIDLYLEPDQRKWH
+877 NTINLYLQPDQRKWH
-892 TEKTSSRD
+892 TEKTVSLD
-900 DLGTFD
+900 DNGVFP
-906 FERSYIKTGS
+906 FEDSYIKTGS
-916 CTNIGD
+916 GTNVGD
-922 GYSVLRSSYS
+922 GYSLLRSPFS
-932 GWKQK
+932 GWKLK
-937 AGGSISTGECYY
+937 AGGGISTGECYY

-956 STKLN
+956 SSKLN
-961 QRTRIAARFRGY
+961 QRTRIAARFRGD
-973 ASTSFCSPR
+973 ANSSLCSPR
-982 ALLAHSVVTSAT
+982 SLNANAAVTPGNRAHGGSTQALLA
-994 RSNGGSA
+994 G
-1001 QALLGSAAPL
+1001 AAPL

>member
-192 TSRAAEEKKRVS
+192 TSRAAEE
-204 AETSRQE
+204 
-211 AENSRNVAENERK
+211 
-224 LAETAR
+224 
-230 SENES
+230 
-235 SRLSSEESRVGEEN
+235 
-249 KRKENEL
+249 
-256 ARQEAENLR
+256 
-265 VSSENK
+265 
-271 RLSAEESRTANE
+271 
-283 NARKAEETKRS
+283 
-294 EAEEARITEENKRV
+294 NKRV
-308 AAETSRQDAES
+308 AAETSRQEAES
-319 SRQGKEAERQSAE
+319 SRQGKETERQSAE

-392 AGLVEFDGRLSAVEE
+392 AGLVEFDGRLAAVEE

-428 LAPESV
+428 LAPECV
-434 AFYGQKD
+434 EFFGKKD
-441 FLTKWNFYLLDTTD
+441 FLMKWDFYLLDTTD
-455 NQNETTTPVG
+455 NQGETTKPVG
-465 KLRRNNLLRFE
+465 KLKRNNLLRFE
-476 NGDFAPVIGITE
+476 NGDFAPTIGITE

-502 DHTQKYCD
+502 EHTQKYCD

-530 VEGSEVR
+530 VEGAEMR

-574 GVFTKPIFW
+574 GVFSKPIFW

-596 AFGPGP
+596 AFGPCP

-617 KGETNCQSSKGQNN
+617 KGETNCQSAKGQNN

-650 QINNMTYARANNAD
+650 QINNMTFARANNAD
-664 VNAPYPFAEGGYHT
+664 VNASYPFAEGGYHT

-685 LEVFYGTKYLH
+685 LEAFYGTKYLH

-736 KWNEQKDIY
+736 KWYEQKDIY

-781 GVSENTEFDFY
+781 GVSENTEFEFH

-807 ASMNVRLYKIM
+807 AGMNVRLYKLM
-818 SQTFNAFDAE
+818 SQTFTAYDAE
-828 GNDVEWD
+828 GNETEWD

-892 TEKTSSRD
+892 TEKTYSRD

-937 AGGSISTGECYY
+937 AGGGISTGECYY
-949 TWDNNHW
+949 AWDNNYW

-973 ASTSFCSPR
+973 ANTSACSPR
-982 ALLAHSVVTSAT
+982 YLYANNVVTHAY
-994 RSNGGSA
+994 RAYGGSA

>member
-22 PYKRLHGISH
+22 PYRRLHGISH

-63 DKGDAFTY
+63 DKGNAFTY

-168 SAAETTLKT
+168 SAAGTTLKT

-211 AENSRNVAENERK
+211 AE
-224 LAETAR
+224 
-230 SENES
+230 
-235 SRLSSEESRVGEEN
+235 
-249 KRKENEL
+249 
-256 ARQEAENLR
+256 
-265 VSSENK
+265 
-271 RLSAEESRTANE
+271 
-283 NARKAEETKRS
+283 
-294 EAEEARITEENKRV
+294 
-308 AAETSRQDAES
+308 S
-319 SRQGKEAERQSAE
+319 SRQGKETERQSAE

-344 NERLRSEAEQSRNST
+344 NERSRSEAEQSRNST

-378 ENANKAAQTATEAS
+378 ENANKAAQAATEAS
-392 AGLVEFDGRLSAVEE
+392 AGLVEFDGRLATVEE
-407 ITAELQLAKSDY
+407 ITSELQLAKSDY

-502 DHTQKYCD
+502 EHTQKYCD

-530 VEGSEVR
+530 VEGAEVR

-574 GVFTKPIFW
+574 GVFSKPIFW
-583 DGIDLSKYPLVPT
+583 DGIDVSKYPLAPT

-602 SCTVEKKTRNFLFLY
+602 SCTVEKKTRNFLYLY
-617 KGETNCQSSKGQNN
+617 KGESNCQSSKGQNN
-631 LCTMFYDQEKTYPR
+631 HCTMFYDQEKTYPR

-696 NALMFGSGISSND
+696 NPLMFGSGISSND

-719 NGGVRYKKHD
+719 NGGVKYKKHA
-729 ETAWKYA
+729 ETDWKYA
-736 KWNEQKDIY
+736 KWGDQKDIY

-751 RTTFTVLLNMEHPKE
+751 RTTFTVLINSEYPKE

-781 GVSENTEFDFY
+781 GVPENTEFEFY

-807 ASMNVRLYKIM
+807 ASMNVRLYKFM
-818 SQTFNAFDAE
+818 SQTFTAYDAE
-828 GNDVEWD
+828 GNEAEWD
-835 VEVILRMSLY
+835 VEVILRMSLF

-870 TTSGSKG
+870 ATSGSKG

-906 FERSYIKTGS
+906 FERLYIKTGS
-916 CTNIGD
+916 CTNVGD
-922 GYSVLRSSYS
+922 GYSALRSSYS

-961 QRTRIAARFRGY
+961 QRMRIAARFRGY
-973 ASTSFCSPR
+973 ASFSACSPR
-982 ALLAHSVVTSAT
+982 HLSAT
-994 RSNGGSA
+994 YAVTYGARNHGGSA

>member
-108 KAREAVLQTETTV
+108 KAREAVLQTETSV
-121 QNNEAVRQQNETD
+121 QNNEAVRQQNETE

-186 SRVEAE
+186 SRGEAE
-192 TSRAAEEKKRVS
+192 TSR
-204 AETSRQE
+204 
-211 AENSRNVAENERK
+211 VA
-224 LAETAR
+224 
-230 SENES
+230 
-235 SRLSSEESRVGEEN
+235 
-249 KRKENEL
+249 
-256 ARQEAENLR
+256 
-265 VSSENK
+265 
-271 RLSAEESRTANE
+271 
-283 NARKAEETKRS
+283 
-294 EAEEARITEENKRV
+294 EENKRV
-308 AAETSRQDAES
+308 AAETSRQEAES
-319 SRQGKEAERQSAE
+319 SRQGKETERQSAE

-392 AGLVEFDGRLSAVEE
+392 AGLVEFDGRLAAVEE
-407 ITAELQLAKSDY
+407 ITSELQLAKSDY

-428 LAPESV
+428 LAPECV
-434 AFYGQKD
+434 EFFGKKD
-441 FLTKWNFYLLDTTD
+441 FLMKWDFYLLDTTD
-455 NQNETTTPVG
+455 NQGETTKPVG
-465 KLRRNNLLRFE
+465 KLKRNNLLRFE
-476 NGDFAPVIGITE
+476 NGDFAPTIGITE

-530 VEGSEVR
+530 VEGAEVR

-574 GVFTKPIFW
+574 GVFSKPIFW

-596 AFGPGP
+596 AFGPCP
-602 SCTVEKKTRNFLFLY
+602 SCTVEKKTRNFLYLY
-617 KGETNCQSSKGQNN
+617 KGETHCQSAKGQNN
-631 LCTMFYDQEKTYPR
+631 LCTMFFDQEKTYPR
-645 VNDMQ
+645 VNDMS
-650 QINNMTYARANNAD
+650 QINNMVYARANNAD
-664 VNAPYPFAEGGYHT
+664 VNASYPFAEGGYHT

-685 LEVFYGTKYLH
+685 LEAFYGTKYLH

-751 RTTFTVLLNMEHPKE
+751 KANFTTLINSEHPKE

-807 ASMNVRLYKIM
+807 AGMNVRLYKFM
-818 SQTFNAFDAE
+818 SQTFTAYDAE
-828 GNDVEWD
+828 GNETEWD

-870 TTSGSKG
+870 AASGSKG

-906 FERSYIKTGS
+906 FERLYIKTGS

-949 TWDNNHW
+949 TWDNNYW

-973 ASTSFCSPR
+973 ALYSSCSPR
-982 ALLAHSVVTSAT
+982 ALHAT
-994 RSNGGSA
+994 NAVSITNRYYGGSA

>member
-108 KAREAVLQTETTV
+108 KAREAVLQTETSV

-192 TSRAAEEKKRVS
+192 TSR
-204 AETSRQE
+204 
-211 AENSRNVAENERK
+211 VA
-224 LAETAR
+224 
-230 SENES
+230 
-235 SRLSSEESRVGEEN
+235 
-249 KRKENEL
+249 
-256 ARQEAENLR
+256 
-265 VSSENK
+265 
-271 RLSAEESRTANE
+271 
-283 NARKAEETKRS
+283 
-294 EAEEARITEENKRV
+294 EENKRV
-308 AAETSRQDAES
+308 AAETSRQEAES
-319 SRQGKEAERQSAE
+319 SRQGKETERQSAE

-392 AGLVEFDGRLSAVEE
+392 AGLVEFDGRLAAVEE

-441 FLTKWNFYLLDTTD
+441 FLMKWDFYLLDTTD

-465 KLRRNNLLRFE
+465 KLKRNNLLRFE
-476 NGDFAPVIGITE
+476 NGDFAPTIGITE

-502 DHTQKYCD
+502 EHTQKYCD

-530 VEGSEVR
+530 VEGAEVR

-574 GVFTKPIFW
+574 GVFSKPIFW

-596 AFGPGP
+596 AFGPCP

-617 KGETNCQSSKGQNN
+617 KGETNCQSAKGQNN

-719 NGGVRYKKHD
+719 NGGVKYKKHA
-729 ETAWKYA
+729 ETDWKYA
-736 KWNEQKDIY
+736 KWGDQKDIY

-781 GVSENTEFDFY
+781 GVPENTEFDFY
-792 GYKYRYVSVPGTDGT
+792 GYKYKYVSVPGTDGT
-807 ASMNVRLYKIM
+807 AGMNVRLYKFM
-818 SQTFNAFDAE
+818 SQTFTAYDAE
-828 GNDVEWD
+828 GNETEWD

-892 TEKTSSRD
+892 TEKTYSRD

-961 QRTRIAARFRGY
+961 QRTRIAARFRGAANNSY
-973 ASTSFCSPR
+973 CSPR
-982 ALLAHSVVTSAT
+982 YLNANYVVTNAA
-994 RSNGGSA
+994 RVYGGSA

>member
-76 EQIEELQ
+76 VQIEELQ

-168 SAAETTLKT
+168 SAAGTTLQT

-192 TSRAAEEKKRVS
+192 TSRAAEE
-204 AETSRQE
+204 
-211 AENSRNVAENERK
+211 
-224 LAETAR
+224 
-230 SENES
+230 
-235 SRLSSEESRVGEEN
+235 
-249 KRKENEL
+249 
-256 ARQEAENLR
+256 
-265 VSSENK
+265 
-271 RLSAEESRTANE
+271 
-283 NARKAEETKRS
+283 
-294 EAEEARITEENKRV
+294 NKRV
-308 AAETSRQDAES
+308 AAETSRQEAES

-392 AGLVEFDGRLSAVEE
+392 AGLVEFDGRLAAVEE
-407 ITAELQLAKSDY
+407 ITSELQLAKSDY

-428 LAPESV
+428 LAPECV
-434 AFYGQKD
+434 EFFGKKD
-441 FLTKWNFYLLDTTD
+441 FLMKWDFYLLDTTD
-455 NQNETTTPVG
+455 NQGETTKPVG
-465 KLRRNNLLRFE
+465 KLKRNNLLRFE
-476 NGDFAPVIGITE
+476 NGDFAPTIGITE

-502 DHTQKYCD
+502 EHSQKYCD

-516 AAFYNEHGMAKLYN
+516 TSFYNEHGMAKLYN
-530 VEGSEVR
+530 AEGAEVR

-561 LDNVVGTSGRKWK
+561 LDNVAGASGRKWK
-574 GVFTKPIFW
+574 GVFSKPIFW

-596 AFGPGP
+596 AFGPCP
-602 SCTVEKKTRNFLFLY
+602 SCTVEKKTRNFLYLY
-617 KGETNCQSSKGQNN
+617 KGETNCQSAKGQNN
-631 LCTMFYDQEKTYPR
+631 LCTMFFDQEKTYPR
-645 VNDMQ
+645 VNDMS
-650 QINNMTYARANNAD
+650 QINNMVYARANNAD
-664 VNAPYPFAEGGYHT
+664 GNASYPFAEGGYHT

-685 LEVFYGTKYLH
+685 LEAFYGTKYLH

-736 KWNEQKDIY
+736 KWYEQKDIY
-745 YDNSGK
+745 YDYSGK

-781 GVSENTEFDFY
+781 GVSENTEFEFY

-807 ASMNVRLYKIM
+807 AGMNVRLYKKM
-818 SQTFNAFDAE
+818 NQTFNAYDAE
-828 GNDVEWD
+828 GNETEWD

-857 CGGGYEQV
+857 CGGGYDQV

-906 FERSYIKTGS
+906 FERLYIKTGS

-922 GYSVLRSSYS
+922 GYSALRSSYS

-973 ASTSFCSPR
+973 AHHSYCSPR
-982 ALLAHSVVTSAT
+982 YLSAYSAVSTTS
-994 RSNGGSA
+994 RPYGGSA
-1001 QALLGSAAPL
+1001 QALLGNAAPL

>member
-108 KAREAVLQTETTV
+108 KAREAVLQTETSV
-121 QNNEAVRQQNETD
+121 QNNEAVRQQNETE

-186 SRVEAE
+186 SRGEAE
-192 TSRAAEEKKRVS
+192 TSR
-204 AETSRQE
+204 
-211 AENSRNVAENERK
+211 VA
-224 LAETAR
+224 
-230 SENES
+230 
-235 SRLSSEESRVGEEN
+235 
-249 KRKENEL
+249 
-256 ARQEAENLR
+256 
-265 VSSENK
+265 
-271 RLSAEESRTANE
+271 
-283 NARKAEETKRS
+283 
-294 EAEEARITEENKRV
+294 EENKRV
-308 AAETSRQDAES
+308 AAETSRQEAES
-319 SRQGKEAERQSAE
+319 SRQGKETERQSAE

-392 AGLVEFDGRLSAVEE
+392 AGLVEFDGRLAAVEE
-407 ITAELQLAKSDY
+407 ITSELQLAKSDY

-428 LAPESV
+428 LAPECV
-434 AFYGQKD
+434 EFFGKKD
-441 FLTKWNFYLLDTTD
+441 FLMKWDFYLLDTTD
-455 NQNETTTPVG
+455 NQGETTKPVG
-465 KLRRNNLLRFE
+465 KLKRNNLLRFE
-476 NGDFAPVIGITE
+476 NGDFAPTIGITE

-502 DHTQKYCD
+502 EHSQKYCD

-516 AAFYNEHGMAKLYN
+516 TSFYNEHGMAKLYN
-530 VEGSEVR
+530 AEGAEVR

-561 LDNVVGTSGRKWK
+561 LDNVAGASGRKWK
-574 GVFTKPIFW
+574 GVFSKPIFW

-596 AFGPGP
+596 AFGPCP
-602 SCTVEKKTRNFLFLY
+602 SCTVEKKTRNFLYLY
-617 KGETNCQSSKGQNN
+617 KGETNCQSAKGQNN
-631 LCTMFYDQEKTYPR
+631 LCTMFFDQEKTYPR
-645 VNDMQ
+645 VNDMS
-650 QINNMTYARANNAD
+650 QINNMVYARANNAD
-664 VNAPYPFAEGGYHT
+664 VNASYPFAEGGYHT

-685 LEVFYGTKYLH
+685 LEAFYGTKYLH

-736 KWNEQKDIY
+736 KWYEQKDIY

-906 FERSYIKTGS
+906 FERLYIKTGS

-922 GYSVLRSSYS
+922 GYSALRSSYS

-949 TWDNNHW
+949 TWDNNYW

-973 ASTSFCSPR
+973 ANPSSCSPR
-982 ALLAHSVVTSAT
+982 YLLASYAVSTT
-994 RSNGGSA
+994 YRYYGGSA
-1001 QALLGSAAPL
+1001 QALLGNAAPL